1 MRQIEAKFVE
11 PTSNTQIDRQ
21 TEWDREW
28 EKEQE
33 EAREKSL
40 VEGKESKMNIY
51 QHKRKINDQWIP

>member
-21 TEWDREW
+21 TECERRREG
-28 EKEQE
+28 EQGR
-33 EAREKSL
+33 AREKSL

-51 QHKRKINDQWIP
+51 QHKRKINDQ

>member
-21 TEWDREW
+21 TEWDRER
-28 EKEQE
+28 ESRE
-33 EAREKSL
+33 EREKSL
-40 VEGKESKMNIY
+40 VKGKESKMNIY